1 MLFSFHIG
9 FSVKSFMTS
18 FKGLKIMT
26 IYIQQG
32 TMNSHLVCNSSFY
45 LLFPNLILFIFLKSI
60 RYQEDTFV
68 IVAKMIIKSHKHYP
82 AFDTIS
88 LSYLDVVAEVKGK
101 SPNSRGQRIC
111 V

>member
-1 MLFSFHIG
+1 
-9 FSVKSFMTS
+9 MTS
-18 FKGLKIMT
+18 FKGLKIIT

-32 TMNSHLVCNSSFY
+32 TMNSHLVCISSFY
-45 LLFPNLILFIFLKSI
+45 LLFPSLILFIFFKPI

-82 AFDTIS
+82 AFNTIS

-101 SPNSRGQRIC
+101 SPNSCGQQIC
-111 V
+111 VCSQNLPS

>member
-1 MLFSFHIG
+1 
-9 FSVKSFMTS
+9 
-18 FKGLKIMT
+18 MT

-32 TMNSHLVCNSSFY
+32 TMNSHLVYNSSFY
-45 LLFPNLILFIFLKSI
+45 LLFPNLILFIFFKPI

-82 AFDTIS
+82 AFNTIS

-101 SPNSRGQRIC
+101 SPNSCGQRIC